1 MIFSDKIFK
10 ITSGGNVSLFA
21 TENNKMNLYIF
32 DKSLKNYQIST
43 ILDRNCVFSKNY
55 NYSKII
61 QLNSNTICVASN
73 GYITLLNNNDI

>member
-10 ITSGGNVSLFA
+10 ITSGENASLFA

-43 ILDRNCVFSKNY
+43 ILDRNCVFYKNY